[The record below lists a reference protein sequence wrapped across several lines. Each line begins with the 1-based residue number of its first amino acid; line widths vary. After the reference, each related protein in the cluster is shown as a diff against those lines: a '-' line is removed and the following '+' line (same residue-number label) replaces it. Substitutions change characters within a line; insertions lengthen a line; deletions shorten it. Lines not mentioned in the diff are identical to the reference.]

1 MLGFG
6 AYDLYVNSKS
16 VDKLDKDLKE
26 YCKNEKIDTQ
36 YFKYLLTLVKRK

>member
-16 VDKLDKDLKE
+16 VDKLNTDLKK
-26 YCKNEKIDTQ
+26 YCKNENIDPL